1 MYRKTLCIAYM
12 PVENIEVVL
21 LKHGQKIE
29 DGLHREKLPARVEH
43 EASVRIE
50 IGLHLAGLEMRKDVT
65 TGTTSGPGYR
75 YLGGCDLDDYIPTTE
90 LIVVRT
96 QENMWNANTKGK
108 DVLES
113 SLRYNDML
121 GCGVTCIPAYHQM
134 AGMCQARNPSGL
146 ALEDPL
152 FPTAH

>member
-1 MYRKTLCIAYM
+1 MARHVCLRIDKNTQALRMCNHTLNIPRAIVTVCMTVLYTRIRQTTIRRPMYRKTLCIAYM

-75 YLGGCDLDDYIPTTE
+75 YLGSVNSRSRKVDAI
-90 LIVVRT
+90 
-96 QENMWNANTKGK
+96 
-108 DVLES
+108 
-113 SLRYNDML
+113 
-121 GCGVTCIPAYHQM
+121 
-134 AGMCQARNPSGL
+134 
-146 ALEDPL
+146 
-152 FPTAH
+152 